1 MVFSYNPDIS
11 LLFEFATI
19 IMRFPSLQWTMR
31 DDVLSTLIDNMEF
44 EQNIELRHAYM
55 SSLPQ
60 LLTNI
65 GCAKWCEAL
74 SRILVE
80 YCEHHTDLRTL
91 KATLEVRSSETR
103 HFVT

>member
-1 MVFSYNPDIS
+1 
-11 LLFEFATI
+11 
-19 IMRFPSLQWTMR
+19 
-31 DDVLSTLIDNMEF
+31 MEF

-60 LLTNI
+60 FITNI

-74 SRILVE
+74 TRILAE

-91 KATLEVRSSETR
+91 KATLEV
-103 HFVT
+103 